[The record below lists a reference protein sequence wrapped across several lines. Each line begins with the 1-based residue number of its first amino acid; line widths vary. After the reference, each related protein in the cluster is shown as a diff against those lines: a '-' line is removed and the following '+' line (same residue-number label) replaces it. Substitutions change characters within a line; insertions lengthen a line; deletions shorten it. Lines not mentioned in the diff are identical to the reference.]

1 MSRSTLRLAVAP
13 IAAALALVIAACG
26 GSDNNGASSSASSS
40 TGGGAAQETG
50 GKQGGLLKQLG
61 SSDVDYLDPGHTY
74 FTAGYQ
80 VAYVT
85 QRPLYSFKPGQT
97 VPVPDLAAAKPEIS
111 SDLKTITVKIKPN
124 VKFSPPV
131 NRAVTSKDV
140 KYAFDRFFSAN
151 VSGQYPSYFSSLEGV
166 PSTPT
171 KGVKSISGVTTPD
184 DQTIV
189 LKLSRPEAVS
199 VAAALVMPITMPVP
213 EDYAA
218 KFDAK
223 NPSTYNA
230 HVVATGPYM
239 VKNDA
244 QGNTV
249 GYQAGRSIDLVR
261 NPNWDKTTDYRPA
274 YVDEVQMTTNESDAS
289 ISAQQVLTG
298 SHMTLDSDPPAA
310 QLRDAVTS
318 KKGQFVQVPSGGYRW
333 LPLNTTIK
341 PLDNINVRKAILAA
355 FDREA
360 VRRVR
365 GGRFIG
371 DIATHF
377 LPPGIPGFE
386 QAGGLKGPPLDF
398 LANPRGDMTVAANY
412 MKKAGYPS
420 GKYTGT
426 DNLLLVTS
434 NADPGKSQAQ
444 VAQAQLEKLGLKIT
458 LRTVPQDSMYTE
470 WCQVPG
476 KQVAICGDAAWFKD
490 FLDPQSM
497 LEVTFKGSNIV
508 KPVGN
513 NNLAQLDDKQV
524 DAAMDKATLQQG
536 SARLDA
542 WGNVDKM
549 ITATAAA
556 VPLVWDKTTLIWSK
570 DVNGVANEYYD
581 TIDFAYTS
589 LK

>member
-184 DQTIV
+184 DQTLV

-274 YVDEVQMTTNESDAS
+274 YLDQIEMTTNEADAS
-289 ISAQQVLTG
+289 IAAQQVLTG

-310 QLRDAVTS
+310 ELRDAVTS

-398 LANPRGDMTVAANY
+398 LANPRGDMTVATNY

-420 GKYTGT
+420 GKYTGN
-426 DNLLLVTS
+426 DDLLLVTS

-508 KPVGN
+508 KSGGN

-524 DAAMDKATLQQG
+524 DAAMDKATLLQG

-581 TIDFAYTS
+581 TIDFAFTS
-589 LK
+589 LN

>member
-26 GSDNNGASSSASSS
+26 GSDNKGASSGASSS

-50 GKQGGLLKQLG
+50 GKPGGLLKQLG

-289 ISAQQVLTG
+289 IAAQQVLTG

-318 KKGQFVQVPSGGYRW
+318 KSGQFVQVPSGGYRW

-398 LANPRGDMTVAANY
+398 LANPRGDMTVATNY
-412 MKKAGYPS
+412 MKKAGYPT